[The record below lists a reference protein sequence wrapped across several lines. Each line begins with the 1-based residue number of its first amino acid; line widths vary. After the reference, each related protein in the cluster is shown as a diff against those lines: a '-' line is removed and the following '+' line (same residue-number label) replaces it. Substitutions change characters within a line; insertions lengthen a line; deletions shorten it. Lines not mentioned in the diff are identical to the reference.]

1 MDEFFYGIE
10 HDIAL
15 AIEMTY
21 DGDMHHGCLSVDTDL
36 EGDDFSVSTAA
47 SFTDRSA
54 FDTFHHNNIFDD
66 VTQRLVTQG
75 IIDNCNQYNIITTAD
90 IEEAMKPVKPK
101 LTKASRID
109 YESKRPRLID
119 RSIEAIPKLLIH
131 SFPIYIDLNLI
142 AEESIS
148 CHSQRQTRDN
158 QNRSIL

>member
-1 MDEFFYGIE
+1 MDEFFYGFE

-36 EGDDFSVSTAA
+36 EGDAFSVSTSA
-47 SFTDRSA
+47 SFKECFWHPLSQQ
-54 FDTFHHNNIFDD
+54 HFDD

-101 LTKASRID
+101 LTKASLID

-119 RSIEAIPKLLIH
+119 RSKPFQKDWFIR
-131 SFPIYIDLNLI
+131 SQST
-142 AEESIS
+142 SIS
-148 CHSQRQTRDN
+148 
-158 QNRSIL
+158 IL

>member
-1 MDEFFYGIE
+1 
-10 HDIAL
+10 
-15 AIEMTY
+15 MTY

-101 LTKASRID
+101 LTD
-109 YESKRPRLID
+109 Q
-119 RSIEAIPKLLIH
+119 
-131 SFPIYIDLNLI
+131 SFP
-142 AEESIS
+142 
-148 CHSQRQTRDN
+148 H
-158 QNRSIL
+158 